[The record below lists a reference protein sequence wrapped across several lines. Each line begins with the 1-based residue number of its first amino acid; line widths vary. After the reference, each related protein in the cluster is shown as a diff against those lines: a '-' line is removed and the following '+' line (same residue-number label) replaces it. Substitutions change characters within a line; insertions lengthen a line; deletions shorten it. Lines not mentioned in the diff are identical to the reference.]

1 MTIDLADPTALAA
14 SIDPPTRAV
23 IGGRSVE
30 AASGKTF
37 ATLNPATGRE
47 LAQVAE
53 GDVADV
59 DRAVAAART
68 AFEEGPWGRLAPV
81 DRKML
86 ILRFA
91 SLVEAH
97 TDELAVIETLEA
109 GKPISDCSGLDVPD
123 LVATL
128 RWHAEAADKLYDQLS
143 PSGPG
148 KVGMVVREP
157 IGVVGAVL
165 PWNYP
170 CLLYTSPSP
179 RDRTRSRMPSS
190 A

>member
-1 MTIDLADPTALAA
+1 MPTDLADPAALAA
-14 SIDPPTRAV
+14 SVQPSTRAV

-30 AASGKTF
+30 AVSGKTF
-37 ATLNPATGRE
+37 ATLNPATGQE
-47 LAQVAE
+47 LAKVAE
-53 GDVADV
+53 GDADDV
-59 DRAVAAART
+59 DRAVAAARA
-68 AFEEGPWGRLAPV
+68 AFEEGPWGGMAPA
-81 DRKML
+81 DRKQL

-97 TDELAVIETLEA
+97 TDELAIIETLEA
-109 GKPISDCSGLDVPD
+109 GKPISDCSGIDVPD

-170 CLLYTSPSP
+170 LMMAGWKLSLIHI
-179 RDRTRSRMPSS
+179 
-190 A
+190 